1 MVMCFPLNRF
11 GVFILKLHSFVLCWE
26 SKSVGFFFCSRVTRS
41 KLTAHIAGHRPWR
54 FARTACFLQAFF
66 TLGLEVTCCD
76 KPLIE
81 LNGSELNHTTISGLK
96 IKRSQ
101 DGCDAV
107 EL

>member
-1 MVMCFPLNRF
+1 MK
-11 GVFILKLHSFVLCWE
+11 IHSFVLCWE
-26 SKSVGFFFCSRVTRS
+26 SKAVVVFSSHVTRF
-41 KLTAHIAGHRPWR
+41 KPTTHIVGPRPWR
-54 FARTACFLQAFF
+54 FARTVSFLQAFF

-76 KPLIE
+76 KLLIE
-81 LNGSELNHTTISGLK
+81 LNRSELNHTTISGLK